1 MLVGAEKEHEDFKI
15 GKEAEEKQKSKE
27 GNIDVVIIIKEVS
40 NVLQEIDFFTWIHI
54 DSLFHYHNDDYIDY
68 IVKIEIIKNY
78 GKIKLALKVEKQ
90 IFEKSFIFEI
100 TYSFDDASIKN
111 VIIAT

>member
-40 NVLQEIDFFTWIHI
+40 NVLQEIDFFT
-54 DSLFHYHNDDYIDY
+54 
-68 IVKIEIIKNY
+68 
-78 GKIKLALKVEKQ
+78 
-90 IFEKSFIFEI
+90 
-100 TYSFDDASIKN
+100 
-111 VIIAT
+111 